1 MTPGGCLGSPC
12 CWVALYPFLQWE
24 LGYVEE
30 EVIRGAGCLHVP
42 ACSQQHSPSLQVPS
56 AAGGDADAELQ
67 RAGRVLLPATH
78 FLAAAAA

>member
-1 MTPGGCLGSPC
+1 MRGRDPHAAGSLCGGS
-12 CWVALYPFLQWE
+12 

-30 EVIRGAGCLHVP
+30 EVIRGAGRLHVP

-67 RAGRVLLPATH
+67 RAGRMLLPATH
-78 FLAAAAA
+78 LPAAAAA